1 MVIIDA
7 GDFDA
12 ELIRN
17 LYRQLGEAIGKQW
30 KHGSVANRQ
39 FGKQLIQGNVA
50 IFSTSIPRIMSIAI
64 LRTFQSR

>member
-39 FGKQLIQGNVA
+39 LGKQLRQGNVA
-50 IFSTSIPRIMSIAI
+50 IFSTSIPRIMPIATR
-64 LRTFQSR
+64 RTYQS

>member
-39 FGKQLIQGNVA
+39 LGKQLIQGNVA

-64 LRTFQSR
+64 LRTFQS

>member
-39 FGKQLIQGNVA
+39 LGKQLRQDYVA
-50 IFSTSIPRIMSIAI
+50 IFSNSIARIMPVAVRSAV
-64 LRTFQSR
+64 QS